1 MERCLPDV
9 LAIEE
14 TKINSDFKT
23 ESFLVNNYQKPMRRD
38 RNEFGGGI
46 MLYVRKGVVCN
57 RVPILET
64 RSLELLCSELVVNK
78 KKWIVYSIYRPP
90 ESSNID
96 AFFTDLS
103 ITLNS
108 ALDKY
113 ENIIL
118 MGDINIDTLNK
129 QDTGYNRIVSFCD
142 VFGLSNLVTAKTCFT
157 KNTSSSIDVILTNRP
172 RCFQKTSVFETG
184 ISD

>member
-9 LAIEE
+9 LVIEE

-46 MLYVRKGVVCN
+46 MLYARKGVVCN
-57 RVPILET
+57 RVPTLET
-64 RSLELLCSELVVNK
+64 RSLELLCSEMIVNK

-90 ESSNID
+90 ESNNID
-96 AFFTDLS
+96 AFFSDLS

-113 ENIIL
+113 ENIIV

-129 QDTGYNRIVSFCD
+129 QDT
-142 VFGLSNLVTAKTCFT
+142 
-157 KNTSSSIDVILTNRP
+157 
-172 RCFQKTSVFETG
+172 
-184 ISD
+184 